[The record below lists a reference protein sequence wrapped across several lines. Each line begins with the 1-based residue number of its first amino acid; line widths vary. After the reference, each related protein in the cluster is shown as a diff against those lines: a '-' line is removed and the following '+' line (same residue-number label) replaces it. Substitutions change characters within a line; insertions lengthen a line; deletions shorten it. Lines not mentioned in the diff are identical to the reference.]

1 MNQKTTILQVTQENV
16 APPLIPWFHT
26 DVVLFMPETK
36 SELAGNVDPG
46 LWTVEAVIVVLC
58 VGVLVEMVALHL
70 GRGSR
75 QNLEKKE
82 KEMH

>member
-1 MNQKTTILQVTQENV
+1 
-16 APPLIPWFHT
+16 
-26 DVVLFMPETK
+26 MPETK

-46 LWTVEAVIVVLC
+46 LWAVEAVIVVLC

-70 GRGSR
+70 GGCSHH
-75 QNLEKKE
+75 NLEKKE